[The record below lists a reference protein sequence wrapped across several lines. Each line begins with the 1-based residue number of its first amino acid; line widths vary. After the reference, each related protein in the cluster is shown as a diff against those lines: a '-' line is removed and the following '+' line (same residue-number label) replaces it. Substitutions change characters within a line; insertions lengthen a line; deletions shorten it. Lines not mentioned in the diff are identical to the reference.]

1 MPIRPLLPAF
11 SLDGVREC
19 RSLRSGVLL
28 SFTRHGGARLHLPA
42 AATPAARRGGCCL
55 PEGAR
60 GRSAASSSSP
70 VAHSQLPVRP
80 QDQLPP
86 AALAR
91 VMSEMRSLA
100 EKPLAGMT
108 VRRAASVPSLPDR
121 LSSGS
126 ESWAG
131 GRRLARAAGP
141 DAPHSTCVGAAPRWA
156 SRLRAMARASNARS
170 LLAPPPAR
178 QVHFNEENLAEV
190 MVEMDG
196 PGAPRAPRAPRA
208 RSPHTAQA

>member
-1 MPIRPLLPAF
+1 
-11 SLDGVREC
+11 
-19 RSLRSGVLL
+19 
-28 SFTRHGGARLHLPA
+28 
-42 AATPAARRGGCCL
+42 
-55 PEGAR
+55 
-60 GRSAASSSSP
+60 
-70 VAHSQLPVRP
+70 
-80 QDQLPP
+80 
-86 AALAR
+86 
-91 VMSEMRSLA
+91 MSEMRSLA

-156 SRLRAMARASNARS
+156 SRLRVLARASDTRS
-170 LLAPPPAR
+170 QPVPPPR

-196 PGAPRAPRAPRA
+196 PGAPRVPRAPRV